1 MRNFLRKVFPS
12 HSEREVR
19 RIGRTVAKIN
29 EIWEKFRTLDDADL
43 PKKTEEFI
51 SRISDGESLDDIL
64 PEAFAL
70 VKEACRRLL
79 GKRWTVTNREMTW
92 DMVPF
97 DVQLIGGVVLHEGK
111 VAEMKTGEGKT
122 LVATLPLYLNALE
135 KKGCHL
141 VTVND
146 YLARRDREWMGPV
159 YESLGLTVGCIQ
171 AGMDPDERRPQYA
184 ADITYGTNNEFG
196 FDYLRDNM
204 VLRWE
209 DKVQRGHHYAI
220 VDEVDIVL
228 VDEARTPLIISGPA
242 GVSRQDALG
251 ELNPLVGRLFREQD
265 RLVDRIV
272 DEGERLYR
280 EGRLDEAAVKFLQA
294 RRGSPKNR
302 KLLRMEQAEGVKRA
316 IEQAELAFLRDKSFH
331 EIDDVLFFVIDEKDH
346 SIDLTEKGRQALS
359 PNDPSLFI
367 LPDIAT
373 ELAKVEVNL
382 DLTPAERARQ
392 KEEVYRA
399 YALKSERLHN
409 IQALLK
415 AYALYQK
422 DVDYVVTPDGNVVIV
437 DEFTGRLMPGRR
449 FSDGLHEAL
458 EAKEGVQVREE
469 TQTLG
474 TITIQNYFRMYRKL
488 AGMSGTA
495 LSIAPELYSVYKL
508 DVIEIPTNAPV
519 RRIDYPD
526 KVYRTKQDKYR
537 AVVDEI
543 VRWHKLGRPI
553 LVGTTSVQVS
563 EEIDRLLRRTGIR
576 YSILNAK
583 NHEAESLIVADAGQP
598 GAVTIATNMAG
609 RGTDIKLGPG
619 VVKGE
624 KCYLISHDGK
634 CAYWEE
640 QPGRC
645 YEEVPCGLYVIG
657 TERHEARRIDDQL
670 RGRSGRQGDPGSS
683 RFFLSLEDDLMRLFG
698 SDRVAAIMDRWGKDD
713 HAPIEHSLVTSA
725 IRNAQKRV
733 EIRNAEIRRH
743 LLEYDDVMNR
753 QREAVYR
760 LRDAILHDEDLRP
773 VYDEIA
779 AGFAS
784 ILVHR
789 VTSLSRNPEEWDW
802 PGLRDELGR
811 TFLADI
817 NLSAEERQHC
827 RPDRLEAAITEL
839 AARRYEE
846 LQQEIGPEK
855 LRDLCRFRFLV
866 TLDEAWRDH
875 LHALDIVREGIS
887 LRAYGQKDPLVEYKQ
902 ESFKLFEEMMSDFY
916 RAALTFLFRADPFTG
931 QDRLRQPSRPVVRAY
946 KPEGSV
952 ASTTERSETKP
963 VQIRRTEAKVG
974 RNAPCPCGSGKKYK
988 RCCGSK
994 VPLKS

>member
-1 MRNFLRKVFPS
+1 MLQALRKVFPS
-12 HSEREVR
+12 HSERAVR
-19 RIGRTVAKIN
+19 RLRPTVAKIN
-29 EIWEKFRTLDDADL
+29 RIWESYRNLADHDL

-51 SRISDGESLDDIL
+51 GRIRDGESLDDIL

-79 GKRWTVTNREMTW
+79 GKTWTVTNREMTW

-97 DVQLIGGVVLHEGK
+97 DVQLIGGIVLHEGK

-122 LVATLPLYLNALE
+122 LVATLPLFLNALE

-159 YESLGLTVGCIQ
+159 FETLGLTVGCIQ
-171 AGMDPDERRPQYA
+171 AGMDPAERRPQYA

-242 GVSRQDALG
+242 GVSKEDALR
-251 ELNPLVGRLFREQD
+251 ELAPLVGRLFREQD

-272 DEGERLYR
+272 DEGEQLYR
-280 EGRLDEAAVKFLQA
+280 AGRRDEAAVKFLQA
-294 RRGSPKNR
+294 RRGSPKNK
-302 KLLRMEQAEGVKRA
+302 KLLRMEQEEGVKRA
-316 IEQAELAFLRDKSFH
+316 VEQAELAFLRDKRFH
-331 EIDDVLFFVIDEKDH
+331 EIDDALFFVIDEKDH
-346 SIDLTEKGRQALS
+346 SIDLTEKGRQALA

-367 LPDIAT
+367 LPDIAS

-382 DLTPAERARQ
+382 ELAPAERARQ

-399 YALKSERLHN
+399 YALKSEKLHN
-409 IQALLK
+409 IHTLLK

-422 DVDYVVTPDGNVVIV
+422 DVDYVVTPDANVVIV

-458 EAKEGVQVREE
+458 EAKEGVAVREE

-495 LSIAPELYSVYKL
+495 LTIAPELFSVYKL

-526 KVYRTKQDKYR
+526 LVYRTKQDKYR

-563 EEIDRLLRRTGIR
+563 EELDRLLRRTGIR
-576 YSILNAK
+576 YSVLNAK

-609 RGTDIKLGPG
+609 RGTDIKLGRG

-624 KCYLISHDGK
+624 RCYLVSGDGK
-634 CAYWEE
+634 CPYWEE

-645 YEEVPCGLYVIG
+645 YQEVPCGLYVIG

-670 RGRSGRQGDPGSS
+670 RGRSARQGDPGSS

-698 SDRVAAIMDRWGKDD
+698 SDRVAAIMERWGKDD
-713 HAPIEHSLVTSA
+713 HAPIEHSLVTHA

-760 LRDAILHDEDLRP
+760 LRDAILHEDDLKP

-779 AGFAS
+779 AGFVRD
-784 ILVHR
+784 LVAR
-789 VTSLSRNPEEWDW
+789 VSSTSRNPEEWDW
-802 PGLRDELGR
+802 PGLHDELGR
-811 TFLADI
+811 TFLGDVTIA
-817 NLSAEERQHC
+817 AEEVRHL
-827 RPDRLEAAITEL
+827 RPDQLAERLLEL
-839 AARRYEE
+839 SARRYAE
-846 LQQEIGPEK
+846 LQAELGPEK
-855 LRDLCRFRFLV
+855 LPSLCRFRFLV
-866 TLDEAWRDH
+866 ILDEAWRDH

-902 ESFKLFEEMMSDFY
+902 ESFKLFEEMMTGFY
-916 RAALTFLFRADPFTG
+916 RSALTFLFRADPVTG
-931 QDRLRQPSRPVVRAY
+931 QDRLRPPSRPLVRAY
-946 KPEGSV
+946 KP
-952 ASTTERSETKP
+952 ASGAAAGEPPKP
-963 VQIRRTEAKVG
+963 AATPLGPVRRTEAKVG

-994 VPLKS
+994 VQ